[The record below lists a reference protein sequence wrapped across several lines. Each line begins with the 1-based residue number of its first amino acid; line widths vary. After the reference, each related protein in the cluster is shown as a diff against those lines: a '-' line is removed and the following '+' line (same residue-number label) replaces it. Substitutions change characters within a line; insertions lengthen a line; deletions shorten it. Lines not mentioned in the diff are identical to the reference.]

1 MRQND
6 RVFKMVAAAMLCAL
20 GIIIPMV
27 SPKIT
32 VEPASFT
39 LASHVALFLAMF
51 LSPKIS
57 VVVWLGTTL
66 GFQLTG
72 LPLVVVMRA
81 ASQIVFVL
89 FGAVW
94 LQKNPELL
102 KTKKGTLSFGI
113 VTGILHGTMEV
124 IAVLPFYFSGALP
137 AANYQKGFLLSVLV
151 LVGVGTLI
159 HNLVDF
165 TIAQVVYKPVCKMS
179 HIRQI
184 ATVTA

>member
-6 RVFKMVAAAMLCAL
+6 RIFKMVTAAMLCAL

-32 VEPASFT
+32 IEPASFT

-57 VVVWLGTTL
+57 VVVWFGTTL

-72 LPLVVVMRA
+72 MPPVVVMRA

-89 FGAVW
+89 VGALW
-94 LQKNPELL
+94 LQKNPDLL
-102 KTKKGTLSFGI
+102 KTKKGNITFGL
-113 VTGILHGTMEV
+113 VTGVMHAAMEV
-124 IAVLPFYFSGALP
+124 VAVIPFYISHSLP
-137 AANYQKGFLLSVLV
+137 AANYQKGFLVSVFV
-151 LVGVGTLI
+151 LVGLGTLV

-165 TIAQVVYKPVCKMS
+165 AIAQVVYKPVCKMS
-179 HIRQI
+179 HIKQI